1 MVPWLHYVTSMR
13 RNLVLAAIAT
23 VAACGPPG
31 VDPPDAG
38 DDDPDGDV
46 EMGGIELRWTAPELG
61 ADLDGVRIDRIRLSL
76 RDVRVVGDA
85 TPGDETYRA
94 SEEIALGDDDGEVDR
109 IVFGNAPPGR
119 YSAVEFALS
128 RALDGKDAWRLDGEC
143 AIEKTEYSLGVSDD
157 QSASVSLPLDLVLGA
172 GETRIVRVEID
183 VSRIVDDIDW
193 SMAEIEEGE
202 LHVEGDSPLMA
213 QLRAGLIAA
222 FSIDGID

>member
-1 MVPWLHYVTSMR
+1 MVPSLHYVTSMR

-61 ADLDGVRIDRIRLSL
+61 AELDDVRIDRIRLHL

-94 SEEIALGDDDGEVDR
+94 SEEIELGGDDGEVDR
-109 IVFGNAPPGR
+109 IVFANAPPGR
-119 YSAVEFALS
+119 YSAVEFALA
-128 RALDGKDAWRLDGEC
+128 RAADGEDAWRLDGEC
-143 AIEKTEYSLGVSDD
+143 AIEEAEYGLEISDER
-157 QSASVSLPLDLVLGA
+157 SASVSLPLDLVLGA

-183 VSRIVDDIDW
+183 VSRIVDGVDW
-193 SMAEIEEGE
+193 SMGEIEEDE
-202 LHVEGDSPLMA
+202 VKVEDDSPLMA
-213 QLRAGLIAA
+213 QLRAALLAA
-222 FSIDGID
+222 FSIAGID